1 MTLVKL
7 LNLQDLP
14 DDVKPI
20 AQSGEKQ
27 YGKLLLTWRAM
38 FNTPKIFNTY
48 LPFLRTVAGPGVTDQ
63 NLKDISA
70 LYVGVLNNCK
80 YTMIHRYNAAK
91 KNGADEDCIKNV
103 VLRDWSSLDSKSV
116 AILKLAETVTLNP
129 PLMTYSDSHDL
140 LTEELRN
147 ELTNCFSDAELTE
160 YVMSLAIWNALAR
173 FHRVMNFEMDMPDA
187 PAYFDD
193 LYTGQE

>member
-91 KNGADEDCIKNV
+91 KMEQMRIA
-103 VLRDWSSLDSKSV
+103 LRMLCS
-116 AILKLAETVTLNP
+116 ETG
-129 PLMTYSDSHDL
+129 
-140 LTEELRN
+140 
-147 ELTNCFSDAELTE
+147 
-160 YVMSLAIWNALAR
+160 
-173 FHRVMNFEMDMPDA
+173 HR
-187 PAYFDD
+187 
-193 LYTGQE
+193 